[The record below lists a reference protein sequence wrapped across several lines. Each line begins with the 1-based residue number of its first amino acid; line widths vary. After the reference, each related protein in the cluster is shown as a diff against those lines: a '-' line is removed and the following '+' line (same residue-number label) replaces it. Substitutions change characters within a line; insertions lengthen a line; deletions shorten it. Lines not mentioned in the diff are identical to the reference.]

1 MNSRQRRKIEAE
13 EFNER
18 KKLYDKLF
26 DVVEKSGN
34 KGNLLKLRIWG
45 HNMTKADIKKAL
57 EALS

>member
-13 EFNER
+13 EFNE
-18 KKLYDKLF
+18 KKALYDKLL

-34 KGNLLKLRIWG
+34 KDILLKLRIWG
-45 HNMTKADIKKAL
+45 HNMTKDDIKKAL

>member
-34 KGNLLKLRIWG
+34 KDNLLKLRIWG
-45 HNMTKADIKKAL
+45 HNMTKADIQNAL

>member
-18 KKLYDKLF
+18 KALYDKLF

-34 KGNLLKLRIWG
+34 KDNLIKLRIWG
-45 HNMTKADIKKAL
+45 HNMTKDDIQKAL
-57 EALS
+57 EAVS

>member
-13 EFNER
+13 EFNKR

-34 KGNLLKLRIWG
+34 KDNLLKLRIWG
-45 HNMTKADIKKAL
+45 HNMTKADIQNAL